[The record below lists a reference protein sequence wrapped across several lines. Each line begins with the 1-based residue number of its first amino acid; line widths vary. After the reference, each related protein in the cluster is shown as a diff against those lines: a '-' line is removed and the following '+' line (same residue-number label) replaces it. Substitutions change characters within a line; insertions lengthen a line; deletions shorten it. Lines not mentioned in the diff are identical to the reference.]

1 MKKFTNVA
9 LLVAMVIAPA
19 QAGFDSGQDDR
30 VASTAQVEVA
40 PVFYSTMTMA
50 TAIGSVPNK

>member
-1 MKKFTNVA
+1 MKKFANVA

-30 VASTAQVEVA
+30 VASTAQVEVV
-40 PVFYSTMTMA
+40 PVSYSIMTTA